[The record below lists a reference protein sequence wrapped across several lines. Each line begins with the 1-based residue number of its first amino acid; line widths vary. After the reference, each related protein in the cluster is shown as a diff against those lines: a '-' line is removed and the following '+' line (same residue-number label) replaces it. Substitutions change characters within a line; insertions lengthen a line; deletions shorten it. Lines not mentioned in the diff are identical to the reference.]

1 MKRWLSLGVTSGVL
15 FSVAAISQA
24 LAVTPVIDAS
34 NLAQAVKQVSA
45 WQKQYTQM
53 TEQILHLKA
62 SYEKARAELEAL
74 TGSRGLGTIMDNP
87 LVREVLPGDL
97 VESYTVIRD
106 FRAETLSA
114 AARSFKERN
123 EAMDCATM
131 EDRLVSS
138 CEVRQNLLYQD
149 IAFQAQTLDRLRLRT
164 RQIDDLKD
172 EINQT
177 QDPKAI
183 YELQAR
189 LQVEQSHIA
198 NEKIILDTARALAT
212 DSQALAQQ
220 TMRERTLARLSKD
233 APSAADT
240 FVFDPDARVRP

>member
-1 MKRWLSLGVTSGVL
+1 MNKWLSIGVTSGVL
-15 FSVAAISQA
+15 FSVAALSQA

-62 SYEKARAELEAL
+62 SYEKTKAELEAL
-74 TGSRGLGTIMDNP
+74 TGSRGLGAIMDNP
-87 LVREVLPGDL
+87 RVRDVLPSDL
-97 VESYTVIRD
+97 VESYTVLSE
-106 FRAETLSA
+106 FRADTLSA
-114 AARSFKERN
+114 AAWSYKDRN
-123 EAMDCATM
+123 EALDCTRM

-149 IAFQAQTLDRLRLRT
+149 IAFQTQTLDRLRLRT
-164 RQIDDLKD
+164 QQIDDLKD

-198 NEKIILDTARALAT
+198 NEKIILDTARALTT

-220 TMRERTLARLSKD
+220 KMRERTLARLSKD
-233 APSAADT
+233 APSAAAT
-240 FVFDPDARVRP
+240 FVFNPNARARP

>member
-1 MKRWLSLGVTSGVL
+1 MNKWLSIGVTSGVL
-15 FSVAAISQA
+15 FSAAALSQA

-62 SYEKARAELEAL
+62 SYEKTKAELEAL
-74 TGSRGLGTIMDNP
+74 TGSRGLGAIMDNP
-87 LVREVLPGDL
+87 RVRDVLPSDL
-97 VESYTVIRD
+97 VESYTVLSE
-106 FRAETLSA
+106 FRADTLSA
-114 AARSFKERN
+114 AARSYKDRN
-123 EAMDCATM
+123 DALDCTRM

-138 CEVRQNLLYQD
+138 WEVRQSLLYQD
-149 IAFQAQTLDRLRLRT
+149 IAFQTQTLDRLRLRT
-164 RQIDDLKD
+164 QQIDDLKD

-198 NEKIILDTARALAT
+198 NEKIILDTARALTT

-220 TMRERTLARLSKD
+220 KMRERTLARLSKD
-233 APSAADT
+233 APSAAET
-240 FVFDPDARVRP
+240 FVFNPDAQARP